1 MTRQLYLEDS
11 YMKEFSAKVLE
22 IDIEQKAIVLSATAF
37 YPTGGGQPCDFGTLS
52 FKENISNV
60 IKVKKVEGKIW
71 HYIEGELPEVG
82 EMVNGVINWKR
93 RYQLMRTHTAMH
105 AMSAI
110 AWRDYHAQVTG
121 GNMEP
126 LSGRLDFE
134 FENFNAELVNVIEE
148 KVNMEIKKGLA
159 VSSKTLPRA
168 EAEEIPDLI
177 RTKINLLPAS
187 LTEIRVVSIGGL
199 DQQADGGTHV
209 ADTSEI
215 GTIKVTGYKSKGRIN
230 KRIKIAVI

>member
-1 MTRQLYLEDS
+1 MTQQLYLEDS
-11 YMKEFSAKVLE
+11 YLKEFSAIVLE
-22 IDIEQKAIVLSATAF
+22 LGIDQNAIVLSATAF
-37 YPTGGGQPCDFGTLS
+37 YPTGGGQPCDFGILR

-60 IKVKKVEGKIW
+60 IKVKRIEGKIW
-71 HYIEGELPEVG
+71 HYIEGELPQIG
-82 EMVNGVINWKR
+82 EMVNGAINWER

-110 AWRDYHAQVTG
+110 AWRDYQAQVTG

-134 FENFNAELVNVIEE
+134 FENFNSELVTEIEE
-148 KVNMEIKKGLA
+148 KVNIEIKKGLA
-159 VSSKTLPRA
+159 VTSKILPRV
-168 EAEEIPDLI
+168 EAEKIPDLI
-177 RTKINLLPAS
+177 RTKINLLPVY
-187 LTEIRVVSIGGL
+187 LTEIRVVSIAGL

-209 ADTSEI
+209 ADSSEI

-230 KRIKIAVI
+230 KRIKIAII